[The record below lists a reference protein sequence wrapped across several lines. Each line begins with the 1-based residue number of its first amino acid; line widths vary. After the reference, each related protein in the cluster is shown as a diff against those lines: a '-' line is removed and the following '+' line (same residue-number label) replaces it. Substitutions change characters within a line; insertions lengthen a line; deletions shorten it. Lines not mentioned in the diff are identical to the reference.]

1 MIGAW
6 SLHPTRHHR
15 GGMWT
20 QTPSALSHGAG
31 GAVTSLPLTQASHHT
46 GAPTPQPDSIDSEE
60 YDDIGA
66 A

>member
-1 MIGAW
+1 MIGVW

-15 GGMWT
+15 GGVRS

-31 GAVTSLPLTQASHHT
+31 RVVTSLPLTQVSHHT
-46 GAPTPQPDSIDSEE
+46 GAPTLQPDSMDSEE